1 MTGRDAGIRRPSRL
15 GGAAFL
21 AEAAG
26 DPGRLA
32 AAGAVSLALHI
43 GFIGMAASVLR
54 RPTPITA
61 PSTVADPARITVRLA
76 EPAPAAT
83 PPDRHAAARRPPAQ
97 PGTAHATAKPQVA
110 PPPPATVEAESVQ
123 AGDLSAG
130 AEPAAVTGIA
140 VAPAALPS
148 HPSRRRF
155 FGRGLGDKD
164 GAPHGR
170 AAAEM
175 SRELEQQARYRE
187 TLAMLF
193 QQLQRGLAD
202 GPGIRCELQPVPVC
216 EPRAQREEALING
229 ILGAQ
234 PAPAGA
240 GQLVRQDGIWRVESG
255 Q

>member
-1 MTGRDAGIRRPSRL
+1 MEGRDAGIRRLSRL

-43 GFIGMAASVLR
+43 GFIGMAASVLH

-61 PSTVADPARITVRLA
+61 QSAVADTARITVRLA
-76 EPAPAAT
+76 GPAPAAT
-83 PPDRHAAARRPPAQ
+83 PPVRHAVARRPPAQ
-97 PGTAHATAKPQVA
+97 LGTAHATAMPQAA
-110 PPPPATVEAESVQ
+110 PPPSVAVEAESVQ
-123 AGDLSAG
+123 AGDPPAG
-130 AEPAAVTGIA
+130 AQPAAVTGIA

-164 GAPHGR
+164 GAPQGW

-175 SRELEQQARYRE
+175 SRQLEQQARYRE
-187 TLAMLF
+187 ALAMAF
-193 QQLQRGLAD
+193 QQLQHGLAD
-202 GPGIRCELQPVPVC
+202 GPDIRCALQPVPVC
-216 EPRAQREEALING
+216 EPPAQREEASING